1 MQVVTV
7 KLSVTRLKHILARA
21 TEAPFSFLVFKLWLI
36 SFSFLIYPF
45 IKIGLHKLFRFIYK
59 DKIYSALDRGAQ
71 NIVNSGFK
79 LADEELAVLTR
90 RVEEVLRGRYKC
102 LGYGYVKICGAAWR
116 RDCIHGVSWPDVY
129 FTKVDFIDAER
140 RSDIK
145 IVWEKSRLQ
154 YLTEIALLVIN
165 SCERDQKDLVKL
177 YMKILRDWAL
187 NNRFCRGPNWVVA
200 MEVAIRAANLIFSTY
215 ILWRFF
221 SKEERVFIASVLS
234 DHRIF
239 LKWFPEISDIEGN
252 HSLANQ
258 MGNELFKIML
268 ASPSS
273 IKNNFYK
280 YARKQFTEDG
290 FHIEFSPTYHRLCL
304 EIIIVVYISMAIN
317 KVEDD
322 VLQELK
328 GLLVLGLEC
337 CHKISIVKEIL
348 PLFGDNDSGHV
359 FNFGQSARDFS
370 ALSGVLA
377 QEVTPLGLES
387 RISIK
392 FFQGFLSLT
401 TKERDTS
408 LQHNL
413 CSGATALEPF
423 AIIKTQNAKLIC
435 RIGRFGLKERAPHD
449 HDDNLS
455 FVLAAFGKEIVVDSG
470 CPPYTLDSNLR
481 EQAIGSL
488 AHNVV
493 QQASTPR
500 SKFSQG
506 SIFKTVKGAPIA
518 AVTKMA
524 NNEIIGLMHFNDSSQ
539 IDNINLHQR
548 SYKLYELS
556 NKVELLIEDKIS
568 YKAFVSSE
576 HRIHFSPDVSLS
588 LSNGVVSG
596 TSEGLDFVLDFE
608 HSDGLALD
616 IHVGSYSYFDAYG
629 CSSIAQNI
637 IVLTN
642 KVNEYNLS
650 LRLSLN
656 RDN

>member
-1 MQVVTV
+1 M
-7 KLSVTRLKHILARA
+7 KLSVARLKHILARA
-21 TEAPFSFLVFKLWLI
+21 TEAPFAFLLLKSWLI
-36 SFSFLIYPF
+36 SFSFFIYPF
-45 IKIGLHKLFRFIYK
+45 IKIGVHKLFRLIYK
-59 DKIYSALDRGAQ
+59 EKICSALERGAQ
-71 NIVNSGFK
+71 NIVNSKFK
-79 LADEELAVLTR
+79 LADEELIVLAR
-90 RVEEVLRGRYKC
+90 RVDEVLRGRYQC

-129 FTKVDFIDAER
+129 FTKVDFLDAGR

-154 YLTEIALLVIN
+154 FLTEIALLVIN
-165 SCERDQKDLVKL
+165 SCETDQKDLVKL
-177 YMKILRDWAL
+177 YMKILRDWTL
-187 NNRFCRGPNWVVA
+187 NNRFCQGPNWVVA

-221 SKEERVFIASVLS
+221 SKEERAFIASVLS

-252 HSLANQ
+252 HSLANH

-268 ASPSS
+268 ASPGS
-273 IKNNFYK
+273 INNNFYK
-280 YARKQFTEDG
+280 YARKQFSADG

-304 EIIIVVYISMAIN
+304 EIIAVVYISMAVN

-322 VLQELK
+322 IFQELK
-328 GLLVLGLEC
+328 GLLVLGLKC

-370 ALSGVLA
+370 ALSGVLT
-377 QEVTPLGLES
+377 QEVTALGLES
-387 RISIK
+387 RISTK
-392 FFQGFLSLT
+392 FLQGFLSLM
-401 TKERDTS
+401 TKERNTS
-408 LQHNL
+408 LQQNL
-413 CSGATALEPF
+413 CSEVTALEPF
-423 AIIKTQNAKLIC
+423 AIIKTRNAKLIC

-493 QQASTPR
+493 QKASTPR
-500 SKFSQG
+500 SKFSHG

-524 NNEIIGLMHFNDSSQ
+524 NNEIIGLMRFNDSSQ
-539 IDNINLHQR
+539 IGNINLHQR
-548 SYKLYELS
+548 SYKLYEVS
-556 NKVELLIEDKIS
+556 SKVELLIEDEIS
-568 YKAFVSSE
+568 YKELVGSE

-588 LSNGVVSG
+588 LSNGIVTG
-596 TSEGLDFVLDFE
+596 TSGELSFVLDFE
-608 HSDGLALD
+608 YSDGLVLD
-616 IHVGSYSYFDAYG
+616 IHVGSYNYFDAYG
-629 CSSIAQNI
+629 CSLIAPNL

-642 KVNEYNLS
+642 KVNEYKLS

-656 RDN
+656 RAG